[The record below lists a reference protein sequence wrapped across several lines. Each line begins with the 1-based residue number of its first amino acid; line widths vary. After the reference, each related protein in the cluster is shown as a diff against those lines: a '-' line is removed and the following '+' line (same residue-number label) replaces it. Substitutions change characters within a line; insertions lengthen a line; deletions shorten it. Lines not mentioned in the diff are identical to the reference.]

1 MVFEGSD
8 MYYDHEGIYIAV
20 IYVLLGCKAT
30 AKVRPSKARRQYMPD
45 IADHFLDITV
55 DICPI
60 TFVKS
65 KLLIEKMK
73 SGETARV
80 RLTGAEPLENVPRS
94 VAEEGHEIISLVQD
108 PSDPAGAVHI
118 LTLRKV

>member
-1 MVFEGSD
+1 
-8 MYYDHEGIYIAV
+8 
-20 IYVLLGCKAT
+20 
-30 AKVRPSKARRQYMPD
+30 MPD

-60 TFVKS
+60 TFVKA